1 MLLILVGL
9 YRILS
14 KRCARWPVIHFR
26 RLTSPPRA
34 HEVGPLRMIMNL
46 GFWEPREAPLSNYL
60 CRRPRAQ
67 GSMPSIRFAEGHEA
81 SEGVTGSPAPPAVS
95 PDHG

>member
-1 MLLILVGL
+1 
-9 YRILS
+9 
-14 KRCARWPVIHFR
+14 
-26 RLTSPPRA
+26 
-34 HEVGPLRMIMNL
+34 MNL